1 MNERV
6 SENPVKSILI
16 DSGPHAIAGHV
27 VATLLAHALGDK
39 ALVMCPGLALTALPV
54 AARDMLIANGLHFA
68 PPPAAVAHSPTSGSV
83 DVAVALNKPCA
94 APIAQPYSRLVDWSI
109 LPPRGAV
116 AEALEHG
123 DNDALN
129 TLVQQVRGR
138 VAIFEALFDLPEAVP
153 SQEFHGSVRTHNLAA
168 STRFYAWL
176 LDCWPKEWT
185 HRYATFIRD
194 DLGVNF
200 VLLVSDDMELHH
212 DTLYHLGIGV
222 ADRAAVI
229 EAYHRA
235 VKLGASVS
243 KPPRTT
249 WRGTPLHELW
259 LQDPDGN
266 LVEIYARLTAAEL
279 AEMPQDLAPVFLV
292 PGT

>member
-1 MNERV
+1 MTC
-6 SENPVKSILI
+6 ILV
-16 DSGPHAIAGHV
+16 DSGPHAITGHV
-27 VATLLAHALGDK
+27 VATLLARAMGEQAIVL
-39 ALVMCPGLALTALPV
+39 CPGLALNTLPA

-68 PPPAAVAHSPTSGSV
+68 PPPTAVTDRPASACV
-83 DVAVALNKPCA
+83 DMTVALNKPDA
-94 APIAQPYSRLVDWSI
+94 THRAPPQSRLVDWSI
-109 LPPRGAV
+109 LPPLGAV
-116 AEALEHG
+116 LLALEGG
-123 DNDALN
+123 DSDALN
-129 TLVQQVRGR
+129 ALVEQVQGR
-138 VAIFEALFDLPEAVP
+138 VTIFKALFDLPEAVP
-153 SQEFHGSVRTHNLAA
+153 SQEFHGSVRTRNLAA

-185 HRYATFIRD
+185 HRYATFVRE

-200 VLLVSDDMELHH
+200 VLLVADDMQLHH

-266 LVEIYARLTAAEL
+266 LVEVYARLTGAEL
-279 AEMPQDLAPVFLV
+279 AEMPQDMAPVFLV

>member
-1 MNERV
+1 M
-6 SENPVKSILI
+6 KSILV
-16 DSGPHAIAGHV
+16 DCGPYAIAGHV
-27 VATLLAHALGDK
+27 VTTLLARALGGK
-39 ALVMCPGLALTALPV
+39 ALVMGPGLAQTALPV
-54 AARDMLIANGLHFA
+54 AARDMLIANCLHFSPA
-68 PPPAAVAHSPTSGSV
+68 PAAVADVPGSGSV
-83 DVAVALNKPCA
+83 DVTVALSKPCA
-94 APIAQPYSRLVDWSI
+94 ALIAQPHSRLVDWSI
-109 LPPRGAV
+109 LPPRGAI
-116 AEALEHG
+116 AEALARG
-123 DNDALN
+123 DIDALH

-153 SQEFHGSVRTHNLAA
+153 SQEFHGSVRTRNLAA
-168 STRFYAWL
+168 STGFYAWL

-185 HRYATFIRD
+185 HRYTTFIRE

-235 VKLGASVS
+235 LKLGASVS

-259 LQDPDGN
+259 LHDPDGN
-266 LVEIYARLTAAEL
+266 LIEIYARLTAAEL
-279 AEMPQDLAPVFLV
+279 ADMPEDMAPVFLV
-292 PGT
+292 PGS